1 MYIKYFSV
9 IPLNKIQMGCLTKH
23 YLNTFNV
30 KSSLDCMFNKS
41 YLLCWYSWNEYNNI
55 NIYLNE
61 ILHLFSQYRH
71 SAPYVGPPQQYA
83 VQPPGSGTFYPGHGP
98 GEYPAPYGKFRPL
111 YSAHFSA
118 SVLASHPAGSY

>member
-1 MYIKYFSV
+1 M
-9 IPLNKIQMGCLTKH
+9 Q
-23 YLNTFNV
+23 
-30 KSSLDCMFNKS
+30 S
-41 YLLCWYSWNEYNNI
+41 YTYI

-83 VQPPGSGTFYPGHGP
+83 IQPPGSGTFYTGPGT
-98 GEYPAPYGKFRPL
+98 GEYPAHYGKYRPL
-111 YSAHFSA
+111 YSAHFSV